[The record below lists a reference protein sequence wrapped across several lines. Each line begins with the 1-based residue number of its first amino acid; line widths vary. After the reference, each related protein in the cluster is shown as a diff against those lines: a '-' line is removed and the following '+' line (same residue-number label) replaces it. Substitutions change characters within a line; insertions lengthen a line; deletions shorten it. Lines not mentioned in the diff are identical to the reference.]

1 MRGACALGATAL
13 ASVFVRS
20 GGMARSGDGGE
31 GRIPQHPSGAL
42 VKLLTANDVADLL
55 SITPEALAQL
65 RWRGAGPRF
74 MKLGRSVR
82 YHPADVSAYIDRL
95 RNAPP
100 GS

>member
-1 MRGACALGATAL
+1 ME
-13 ASVFVRS
+13 
-20 GGMARSGDGGE
+20 RSGDGGE

>member
-1 MRGACALGATAL
+1 
-13 ASVFVRS
+13 
-20 GGMARSGDGGE
+20 MARSDDE
-31 GRIPQHPSGAL
+31 VKNPSPQHPSEAL

-65 RWRGAGPRF
+65 RWREAGPRF

-82 YHPADVSAYIDRL
+82 YHPADVSAYIDHL

>member
-1 MRGACALGATAL
+1 MRGACALGATAS
-13 ASVFVRS
+13 ASSSVRS
-20 GGMARSGDGGE
+20 GGMARSDGE
-31 GRIPQHPSGAL
+31 GERRSPQHPTEAL
-42 VKLLTANDVADLL
+42 AKLLTANDVADLL